1 MSTGVIDK
9 LNRTVANLH
18 LLYVKLHNYHWNV
31 KGEQFFNIHRV
42 TEEYYNY
49 VAEQYDELAERIL
62 QLGGKPFSTVKEY
75 LEHASIRDEV
85 KTHFTAREVL
95 EGLENDF
102 RQLLGDFQEIS
113 RLAGEAGD
121 VPTANIADENIQ
133 WLEKVL
139 WMIAASRG

>member
-1 MSTGVIDK
+1 MSKGVVNK
-9 LNRTVANLH
+9 LNQTVANLH
-18 LLYVKLHNYHWNV
+18 VLYVKLHNYHWNV
-31 KGEQFFNIHRV
+31 KGEQFFNIHKV
-42 TEEYYNY
+42 TEDYYNY

-62 QLGGKPFSTVKEY
+62 QLGGKPYSTVKEY
-75 LEHASIRDEV
+75 LENATIRDEE
-85 KTHFTAREVL
+85 KKYFTAREVL

-139 WMIAASRG
+139 WMISATRG

>member
-1 MSTGVIDK
+1 MSKGVVNK
-9 LNRTVANLH
+9 LNQTVANLH
-18 LLYVKLHNYHWNV
+18 VLYVKLHNYHWNV
-31 KGEQFFNIHRV
+31 KGEQFFNIHKV
-42 TEEYYNY
+42 TEDYYNY

-62 QLGGKPFSTVKEY
+62 QLGGKPYSTVKEY
-75 LEHASIRDEV
+75 LENATIRDEE
-85 KTHFTAREVL
+85 KKYFTAREVL

-139 WMIAASRG
+139 WMINATRG